1 MNGRFEGRTVVISG
15 GARGQGRSH
24 ALRFAAEAANVVVF
38 DVCAGIDT
46 APYALATVAE
56 LEETADAVREAG
68 AKGFAEVA
76 DVRDADQVQRV
87 FDRAVAEFGA
97 VDVAVAN
104 AGILQAG
111 ARAWE
116 IDEAVFRTVLDVN
129 VVGAWHV
136 LKSGISAMRA
146 TGTRG
151 SVVVTGSGASLKG
164 LPNVGSYVASKHAL
178 VGLVRSAAKEA
189 APEGIRVNLVAPG
202 NVRTPMFLNDTIK
215 ELYVPD
221 LPGATNDQL
230 AERAAE
236 GVPMRVPWVEPEDVS
251 EAVLYLA
258 SDAARYVTGTVL
270 PVDAGSGV
278 P

>member
-1 MNGRFEGRTVVISG
+1 MTGRFDGRTVVISG
-15 GARGQGRSH
+15 GARGQGRAH
-24 ALRFAAEAANVVVF
+24 ALRFAAEGANVVVF
-38 DVCAGIDT
+38 DVCGEVET
-46 APYALATVAE
+46 VGYPLATPAD
-56 LEETADAVREAG
+56 LEATADAVREAG

-76 DVRDADQVQRV
+76 DVRDAAHVQRV

-104 AGILQAG
+104 AGIVQAG
-111 ARAWE
+111 AKAWDIE
-116 IDEAVFRTVLDVN
+116 EAVFRAILDVN
-129 VVGAWHV
+129 VLGAWHV
-136 LKSGISAMRA
+136 LKSGITAMRDR
-146 TGTRG
+146 GTRG

-164 LPNVGSYVASKHAL
+164 LPNIAAYVTSKHAL

-202 NVRTPMFLNDTIK
+202 NVHTPMFLSDTIK

-221 LPGATNDQL
+221 LPGATDQQL
-230 AERAAE
+230 AERAVG

-258 SDAARYVTGTVL
+258 SDAARFVTGTVL